1 MARQF
6 FHFTSPGFWFVH
18 LLALSYWAYGFSQNK
33 AGSLTLL
40 ICAGIYLF
48 SLLSAFIPWH
58 GLGQRLN
65 TGIRDYFQKAFV
77 YVVYV
82 SFTLQILYGLGL
94 SSWVLIPLFI
104 GLLPVVVVDCI
115 LLYFYG
121 FIDHSPLPINWFSHG
136 HDRNSQSQNRS
147 KLEFSF
153 THRRL

>member
-18 LLALSYWAYGFSQNK
+18 LLTLGSWAYLFSQNERGI
-33 AGSLTLL
+33 ALP
-40 ICAGIYLF
+40 IDAGIYLF
-48 SLLSAFIPWH
+48 SLLLAFIPWH

-77 YVVYV
+77 YVVYIN
-82 SFTLQILYGLGL
+82 FTLQILYGFGL
-94 SSWVLIPLFI
+94 TQWVLVPLFI

-121 FIDHSPLPINWFSHG
+121 FIDRSPLPINWFSHG
-136 HDRNSQSQNRS
+136 HDRHSQSQNRS
-147 KLEFSF
+147 NLELKL
-153 THRRL
+153 THRRV